1 MFGGVPGSEGREA
14 GKSIKEEKA
23 KTLIHH
29 LFGRFRTIQKGLV
42 CASAYASNPRS
53 VSHKFFKIAAMGLG
67 LQKAYGVNP
76 VEAATEQL
84 VNPELHGFRIWIEWN
99 DHLTSTATGI
109 PLSG

>member
-1 MFGGVPGSEGREA
+1 MRIGLCI
-14 GKSIKEEKA
+14 KS
-23 KTLIHH
+23 
-29 LFGRFRTIQKGLV
+29 
-42 CASAYASNPRS
+42 S
-53 VSHKFFKIAAMGLG
+53 VGFAQVFKIATMGLG